1 MSEQTPNTGKS
12 PIAKR
17 RKARSLAVQAVYSWQ
32 MAGQSV
38 TDIEAAFRTDN
49 DFDSVDGAYFHE
61 LLSGVARLK
70 TELDECFEP
79 FLDRALSEID
89 PVELGILRLA
99 TYELRNRV
107 DVPYKVVINEAIELA
122 KVFGASEGHK
132 FVNGILDRL
141 APRLRAAELRGA
153 KR

>member
-1 MSEQTPNTGKS
+1 M
-12 PIAKR
+12 
-17 RKARSLAVQAVYSWQ
+17 QAVYSWQ

-61 LLSGVARLK
+61 LLSGVARMK